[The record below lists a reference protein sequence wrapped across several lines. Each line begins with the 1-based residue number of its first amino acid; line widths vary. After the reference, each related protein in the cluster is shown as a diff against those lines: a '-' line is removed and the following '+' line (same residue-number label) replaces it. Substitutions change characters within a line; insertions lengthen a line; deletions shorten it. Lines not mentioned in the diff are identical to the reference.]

1 MKLREIVMVLGG
13 MTILLAFIAYMFDFY
28 NKSSEIQLIKRDMYF
43 DSLILVKQKEL
54 EKKDSIFEVRLDLV
68 DSLQNEAIKKR
79 MGKRER
85 EQFESALEGI

>member
-54 EKKDSIFEVRLDLV
+54 QKKDSIFEVRLDLV

-85 EQFESALEGI
+85 EEFESALEGI